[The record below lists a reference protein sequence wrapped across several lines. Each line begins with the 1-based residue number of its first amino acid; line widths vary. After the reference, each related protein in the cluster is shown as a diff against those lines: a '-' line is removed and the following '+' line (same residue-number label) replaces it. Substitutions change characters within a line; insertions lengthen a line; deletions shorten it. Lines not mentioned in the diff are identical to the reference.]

1 MNKKKG
7 LVNGFEMILAEIAIN
22 KLNLINLLNIKTK
35 GVPKP
40 NVGKTLINVPIAAP
54 KPISDA
60 LSLVRANFQN
70 TVFSLR
76 LNFFK
81 LKRFQKPIF
90 CKKSHNN
97 YDNSYEKIR
106 Q

>member
-1 MNKKKG
+1 M
-7 LVNGFEMILAEIAIN
+7 LAAIAIN
-22 KLNLINLLNIKTK
+22 KLNFINLLNNKTK

-40 NVGKTLINVPIAAP
+40 KVGNTLINVPIAAP
-54 KPISDA
+54 KPISEA

-70 TVFSLR
+70 TIFSFR
-76 LNFFK
+76 LNLFN

-97 YDNSYEKIR
+97 HHNSYEKVR